1 MFHRLAASFGTVAS
15 AVLLCVCLLSSSI
28 ATAQEPTPTPPP
40 RDAAWVASQ
49 RTNVVLTGL
58 DRVEAEKFALL
69 KGKRVALLANH
80 SSINRKGE
88 HILDLMLKHP
98 DNVKVTALLSPEH
111 GFRGTEDTKVTD
123 GIHEGT
129 GLPIYSLY
137 GKTQR
142 PTDEML
148 ANVDV
153 LVFDIQDIGAR
164 FYTYIATLGM
174 AMEEC
179 GARNIQ
185 VIVLDRPNPIGGVSF
200 DGPIQDA
207 ELVGKHTAFRPMPVT
222 HGMTVGE
229 IARWFADYGKI
240 DCRLYVVAMEG
251 WQRAMFF
258 DECGLPWVNPS
269 PNMRSVEETILYTVA
284 GMTETSTTGLSV
296 GRGTDRPFEYFGAP
310 WVKGDQLAADM
321 RAANLPGL
329 WVMPFEF
336 MPYDRDITGK
346 PFPTKY
352 PNTGELCGGVRLVVT
367 NRWAIEPP
375 SAGIHLMCALWK
387 QNPEA
392 YKIDLTVGLVG
403 AKWVIDDIK
412 AGKPA
417 TEIIAKYK
425 ADPRWEVFV
434 QQRNEM
440 LMYN

>member
-1 MFHRLAASFGTVAS
+1 MFLRSAHLRALGRRAGVLALVVVA
-15 AVLLCVCLLSSSI
+15 AAI
-28 ATAQEPTPTPPP
+28 APALAPAQQ
-40 RDAAWVASQ
+40 RDAAYVEAARQ
-49 RTNVVLTGL
+49 NQVLTGL
-58 DRVEAEKFALL
+58 DVLEREGFARL
-69 KGKRVALLANH
+69 KGKRIGLLGNH
-80 SSINRKGE
+80 SSINRRGE
-88 HILDLMLKHP
+88 HLLDLLVKHP
-98 DNVKVTALLSPEH
+98 DVKITALLSPEH

-123 GIHEGT
+123 GVHEAT

-142 PTDEML
+142 PNDEML

-164 FYTYIATLGM
+164 FYTYISTLGM

-179 GARNIQ
+179 GKRNIK
-185 VIVLDRPNPIGGVSF
+185 VIVLDRPNPIGGFSF
-200 DGPIQDA
+200 DGPIQDD
-207 ELVGKHTAFRPMPVT
+207 ELVNKHTAFRLMPVT

-229 IARWFADYGKI
+229 MATYFTQFGGITCD
-240 DCRLYVVAMEG
+240 LEVVKMQG
-251 WQRAMFF
+251 WRRAMFF

-284 GMTETSTTGLSV
+284 GLTESSSTGLSV

-310 WVKGDQLAADM
+310 WIKSDVLAADL

-329 WVMPFEF
+329 WVMPFDF

-346 PFPTKY
+346 PYPIKY
-352 PNTGELCGGVRLVVT
+352 PNTGEMCGGVRFVVT

-375 SAGIHLMCALWK
+375 SAGIHLMCAVWK

-392 YKIDLTVGLVG
+392 YKIDLTSGLVG
-403 AKWVIDDIK
+403 AKWVIEDIK

-417 TEIIAKYK
+417 AEIIAKYK
-425 ADPRWEVFV
+425 ADPRFAQFAE
-434 QQRNEM
+434 QRNQV
-440 LMYN
+440 LIYP